1 MYAGPFFHCWCDDV
15 RPEKGLTMTFLQ
27 HPAFQ
32 SLVLPVLLALSAI
45 ALLRLAGE
53 RWSSLGAGLGL
64 LLALAVWP
72 GFEWPASSRAQT
84 VPWVVLAGLIVAA
97 IAMGLHAP
105 GTKPLGRGRGLL
117 TMALFTALAIALAVW
132 AALGGSLLLAQLAL
146 MVGSVAGV
154 ACLWAWRSASVVP
167 AALLPLVLAGLTIAF
182 AQGAQAPASPEGET
196 DQDDPYYTPK
206 WK

>member
-1 MYAGPFFHCWCDDV
+1 
-15 RPEKGLTMTFLQ
+15 MTFLQ

-32 SLVLPVLLALSAI
+32 SLVLPVLLALAAM
-45 ALLRLAGE
+45 ALLRMAGE
-53 RWSSLGAGLGL
+53 RWTSLGATLGL

-72 GFEWPASSRAQT
+72 GFDWPASSRAQT

-97 IAMGLHAP
+97 LAIGLHAP
-105 GTKPLGRGRGLL
+105 ATKPLARGSGLL
-117 TMALFTALAIALAVW
+117 GMLLITALAIALAVW
-132 AALGGSLLLAQLAL
+132 AGLGGSLLLAQLAL
-146 MVGSVAGV
+146 MVASVAGV
-154 ACLWAWRSASVVP
+154 ACLWAWRSAFVVP

-182 AQGAQAPASPEGET
+182 AQASLAPASPEGQS